1 MSLLIGHLYRFG
13 AFTLDPDQRIL
24 LREGKPIPLA
34 PKVFETLLALAESS
48 GRIVG
53 KEELMNRL
61 WPDTFV
67 EEANLAFNIQQL
79 RRTLGDNARKPVYIE
94 TVARRGYRFIA
105 TVEELESDES
115 ATSPRADGSIEIH
128 DTPPARDVHSAQEPP
143 EAQELGL
150 PSRLAAN
157 TEQARHIPDAPSTG
171 PNKARFLI
179 VAALMLTL
187 AGVIIVVW
195 NQRVSSGK
203 GKGIDGR
210 SPVASPLKLEKL
222 TQTGQSRQVAISADG
237 KYIAYTRIIEGKAG
251 IWLRQLATNTNIEI
265 VPATGV
271 LYGLAFANVAE
282 SLYFVRGDP
291 TELCRVSL
299 LGGVP
304 TKLIDTVEGNFSISS
319 DDRQI
324 AFIRRSTLGD
334 GQREYSLVVANA
346 DGGGERVILHQ
357 MYPDKLDVPVWSPD
371 NRSIICA
378 LGSSEAGGQTVSILE
393 VGVADGTRR
402 KLSSDQFFN
411 IGKMAWLPD
420 KSALIMAAR
429 KNPQDNK
436 ELWQVSYPRMEIKQL
451 TEGLSPYL
459 DLSIAATMDRA
470 VASQATRISDIW
482 VGPSR
487 EPNKTTKITQAMDAF
502 CWTPTGRLVYQSTAS
517 GTRDLWVMQPDG
529 GEQRQLTND
538 PAVDEN
544 PAVTPDNRYVVFAS
558 NRTGLFQLWR
568 MDMDGS
574 NQVQLTDGPAKD
586 FPAVS
591 PDGKWVLCNTTDD
604 WHLWKVS
611 IYGGK
616 PVRLT
621 DYPASFPAVSPDG
634 RTIACVGRN
643 EPRREHSILI
653 LPFEGG
659 APLKRL
665 DSEKAGFSKIRMQ
678 WTREGKALI
687 YALESIGRT
696 VVVRQSLDGS
706 PAEEIMTFGGDEL
719 FDFGYSND
727 GRFFAVTRGEW
738 QHDLVLISDLNQ
750 R

>member
-24 LREGKPIPLA
+24 LCEGKPLPLA
-34 PKVFETLLALAESS
+34 PKVFETLLALVESS

-53 KEELMNRL
+53 KQELMNRL

-94 TVARRGYRFIA
+94 TIARRGYRFIA
-105 TVEELESDES
+105 TVEKLESDES
-115 ATSPRADGSIEIH
+115 ATTPRIDGSIEIQ
-128 DTPPARDVHSAQEPP
+128 DTQPARDVHSPQDPP
-143 EAQELGL
+143 EAQELGPPWGL
-150 PSRLAAN
+150 GVH
-157 TEQARHIPDAPSTG
+157 TEQAIHLSDGPSTD

-179 VAALMLTL
+179 AAALMIAL
-187 AGVIIVVW
+187 AGVIIGVW
-195 NQRVSSGK
+195 NQRISSGE

-210 SPVASPLKLEKL
+210 SPIASPLRLEKL

-271 LYGLAFANVAE
+271 LYGLAFANVDE

-304 TKLIDTVEGNFSISS
+304 TKLIDAVEGNFSISS

-357 MYPDKLDVPVWSPD
+357 MYPNKLDVPLWSPD

-393 VGVADGTRR
+393 VGVADGTKR

-429 KNPQDNK
+429 KNSQDNK

-487 EPNKTTKITQAMDAF
+487 ESKKLTKITQAMDAF

-517 GTRDLWVMQPDG
+517 GTRDLWIMQPDG

-574 NQVQLTDGPAKD
+574 NQVQLTDGPARN

-621 DYPASFPAVSPDG
+621 DYPAFFPAVSPDG
-634 RTIACVGRN
+634 RMIACVARS
-643 EPRREHSILI
+643 EPRREHSVLI

-665 DSEKAGFSKIRMQ
+665 DSDKAGFSRKRMQ
-678 WTREGKALI
+678 WTRDSNALI
-687 YALESIGRT
+687 YALETLGRT
-696 VVVRQSLDGS
+696 VVVRQPLDGS
-706 PAEEIMTFGGDEL
+706 TAEEIMNFGGDEL
-719 FDFGYSND
+719 FDFGYSYD
-727 GRFFAVTRGEW
+727 GRFLAVTRGEW
-738 QHDLVLISDLNQ
+738 QHDLVLISDLNRQ
-750 R
+750 